1 MSRFESSTDECV
13 MLVKALP
20 HKSSNYFETVCC
32 AGIGHDMKWR
42 RLYPVAFRTL
52 EADQKFS
59 RWDWI
64 SYNFT
69 TPSNDARF
77 ESQKVVHE
85 TIAVSKRMKTAER
98 SGLARRMTRES
109 TDEAASL
116 GESLT
121 LLRPDDVRLS
131 WRRKTDEE
139 VAVERIKH
147 AALADQLSF
156 LHDAPKALE
165 PCPYEFTFKW
175 KDSAGKSRSNICDD
189 WETSTAFF
197 VRRSS
202 EGELGA
208 LASLRQTFEQDYPSK
223 GMRFALGTHSRRSAQ
238 WLLVGVLRVDEHDQT
253 ELDF

>member
-1 MSRFESSTDECV
+1 

-32 AGIGHDMKWR
+32 AGIGHDSKWR

-52 EADQKFS
+52 EKDQKFK
-59 RWDWI
+59 RWDWV
-64 SYNFT
+64 SYSFT
-69 TPSNDARF
+69 TPLNDRRV

-85 TIAVSKRMKTAER
+85 TISVSRSMRAPER

-109 TDEAASL
+109 TDEAAAR

-121 LLRPDDVRLS
+121 LLKPNDVRLS

-139 VAVERIKH
+139 IAIERIKH

-156 LHDAPKALE
+156 LHEAPKPLE

-175 KDSAGKSRSNICDD
+175 KDFAGKYRSNTCDD

-202 EGELGA
+202 MGEKGA
-208 LASLRQTFEQDYPSK
+208 LESLRETYEVEYPQK
-223 GMRFALGTHSRRSAQ
+223 GMRFALGTHSRRDSQ
-238 WLLVGVLRVDEHDQT
+238 WLLVGIIRVDEAEQG
-253 ELDF
+253 ELAF